1 MTTPAE
7 DRWPTLAEAAAL
19 IFAWLPELE
28 ALHIALD
35 NDGIPAAVIDLP
47 GLPHGVVWQAAAHTT
62 VYPDPIDDA
71 KASEGTR
78 AMWDE
83 VWASRYA
90 GRPTRPAAV
99 WRWRWKLAAPVST

>member
-1 MTTPAE
+1 MTAPTE

-62 VYPDPIDDA
+62 GSLAAIPTR
-71 KASEGTR
+71 KASDTAPTSSG
-78 AMWDE
+78 
-83 VWASRYA
+83 
-90 GRPTRPAAV
+90 GRG
-99 WRWRWKLAAPVST
+99 